1 MLFVPRTSQISLEPT
16 RETAYADFSCGS
28 SNVNVLGK
36 EDIMYEQLREQFI
49 RADRAFQ
56 EGTVDVFEQA
66 VSIKDKG
73 KIIKAVL
80 CMTAL
85 GIYEAELNG
94 EKVGDILFAPGYT
107 YYPRQLQVQTYD
119 VTEMLTGQD
128 NVLRV
133 YLGQGWYC
141 GRYTFE
147 NKCQIYGEYAACAW
161 QLTVTCEN
169 GDVVYT
175 SRDDSVTMRKSPY
188 DYAGFYDGEIYHADS
203 SSGGSDAVCR
213 AGAAMASGAGTMVPS
228 EAGAKPV
235 PYEGKLPEVLE
246 EGILYTKIQETISV
260 KTVTKHGDTTI
271 LDFGQ
276 NFAGFVE
283 IDPAHMNGT
292 MLKLRHGEILN
303 KDGSLYTTNL
313 RKAKAETVYYKGAE
327 TKKYRPRFSFM
338 GFRYVELSGVAYEEG
353 LLTGIVI
360 HSEMERT
367 GFFAC
372 ENQKVERL
380 YRNQVWG
387 QRSNYLE
394 VPTDCPQRDE
404 RMGYTGD
411 GHVFAL
417 TGSYN
422 YDTEPFLAKF
432 LKDIRYTQMD
442 NSEGYVAPVVPA
454 RGPEGVGFMSMLGWG
469 NAVTILPE
477 MLWQQYG
484 TDKYLREQY
493 DSMKTHVECEI
504 RHMGKGLMGKKDLWM
519 GPSLGD
525 WLAPGKDVK
534 YMAMH
539 NGPVSNAFIVNDL
552 RILSETAHR
561 LNRSEDEKRY
571 REQLSRTSAAY
582 LKAFVKKDGTM
593 KDNYQGAYVMALRFV
608 IPKGALWDACF
619 GKLMEKIREEG
630 MQTGFFAT
638 QHLLPLL
645 ADNGQAELAF
655 DLLLNETCPG
665 WLYQVNCGATTTWE
679 RWDALRPDGTVN
691 ESKMSGDNMVSFNH
705 YSFGSVG
712 EFYYRY
718 ILGIQPLEPGYE
730 KIALRPFID
739 RRLGGVEGSYRSRA
753 GEIRVAWKAEGDRAA
768 VRCSVPAPAK
778 LTLPDGSVRELEAG
792 TYEFEV
798 GIG

>member
-1 MLFVPRTSQISLEPT
+1 
-16 RETAYADFSCGS
+16 
-28 SNVNVLGK
+28 
-36 EDIMYEQLREQFI
+36 MYEQLREQFI
-49 RADRAFQ
+49 QADRPFQ
-56 EGTVDVFEQA
+56 EGAVDVFEQTIP
-66 VSIKDKG
+66 VEDSG
-73 KIIKAVL
+73 KLIKAEL
-80 CMTAL
+80 CITAL

-119 VTEMLTGQD
+119 VTKMLTKQV
-128 NVLRV
+128 NTLRV

-147 NKCQIYGEYAACAW
+147 NKCRIYGEHSAAAW
-161 QLTVTCEN
+161 RLTITCEN
-169 GDVVYT
+169 GSAVYA
-175 SRDDSVTMRKSPY
+175 SRDNSVTMLRSPY
-188 DYAGFYDGEIYHADS
+188 DYAGFYDGEIYHADTLCGTAAS
-203 SSGGSDAVCR
+203 CETDIAPG
-213 AGAAMASGAGTMVPS
+213 AGAPFGIVPC
-228 EAGAKPV
+228 E
-235 PYEGKLPEVLE
+235 EKLPETLE
-246 EGILYTKIQETISV
+246 EGILYTKIQETVPV
-260 KTVTKHGDTTI
+260 KTVTKHGDKTI

-283 IDPAHMNGT
+283 IDPAHMNGD

-303 KDGSLYTTNL
+303 ADGSLYTTNL
-313 RKAKAETVYYKGAE
+313 RKAKAETVYYKGTE
-327 TKKYRPRFSFM
+327 MKKYRPRFSFM

-367 GFFAC
+367 GFFTC
-372 ENQKVERL
+372 ENKKAEQL
-380 YRNQVWG
+380 YNNQVWG

-454 RGPEGVGFMSMLGWG
+454 RGPEGVGFMNMLGWG

-477 MLWQQYG
+477 MLWKQYG

-493 DSMKTHVECEI
+493 DSMKAHVECEI
-504 RHMGKGLMGKKDLWM
+504 RHMGKGLMGKKDLWI

-561 LNRSEDEKRY
+561 LNLTGDEARY
-571 REQLSRTSAAY
+571 REQLARTSAAY

-593 KDNYQGAYVMALRFV
+593 KDNYQGAYIMALRFV
-608 IPKGALWDACF
+608 LPKGALWDSCF
-619 GKLMEKIREEG
+619 RKLTEKIREEG

-638 QHLLPLL
+638 EHLLPLL
-645 ADNGQAELAF
+645 ADNGQVELAY
-655 DLLLNETCPG
+655 DLLLNEECPG
-665 WLYQVNCGATTTWE
+665 WLYQVNRGATTTWE

-691 ESKMSGDNMVSFNH
+691 ESKMNGDNMVSFNH

-718 ILGIQPLEPGYE
+718 ILGIQPLEPGYA
-730 KIALRPFID
+730 KIALHPFID
-739 RRLGGVEGSYRSRA
+739 KRLGRVEGSYFSRA
-753 GEIRVAWKAEGDRAA
+753 GEIRVAWKTEGDRA
-768 VRCSVPAPAK
+768 VLRCVVPVWTE
-778 LTLPDGSVRELEAG
+778 LTLPDGSVQELEAG
-792 TYEFEV
+792 TYEFET
-798 GIG
+798 GIE